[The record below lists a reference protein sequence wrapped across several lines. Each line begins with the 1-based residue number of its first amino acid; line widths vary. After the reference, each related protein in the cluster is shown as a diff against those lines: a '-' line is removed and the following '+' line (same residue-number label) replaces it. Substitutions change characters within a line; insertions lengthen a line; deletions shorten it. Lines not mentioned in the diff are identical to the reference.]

1 MGDVQGW
8 ITIGTRLNSKQLEKQ
23 LRQQKNELKQYAK
36 EEEKLLGQQQKNDEK
51 LKQMKQEAD
60 LAEKQRREAK
70 RRAKYET
77 DEATRKFKMKEADRD
92 YRVNLDKIDKKYEN
106 NINMQGELEQ
116 KLDVN
121 RQKQGMLRSEID
133 ETSNSLKKMNQ
144 EEQFENTAK
153 KIGKVVKQASRWALA
168 IVGIRGAYMAV
179 RKAISTVS
187 QYNDQIKADMEYMS
201 YALAMLLEPVIKKVV
216 EWMKLLMYY
225 VDYIAQAWFKLE
237 GSIWKSS
244 KSFLDANKN
253 ANKLKKT
260 MLGFDEIN
268 KLGEDNNQTAPSFDL
283 ANMENIGIPKFIK
296 DIAQNKDLVL
306 SFLAGVAGGL
316 IAIKL
321 GLNLIEASGVFVIV
335 AGTVLLIQKLI
346 EYFNALDT
354 SLENNG
360 TTWNMLGDIL
370 LAISIILGGIAIVI
384 MSAPVAI
391 AGVIVA
397 IVAMLVA
404 FWDKITELWNKG
416 RKWLKDSVKK
426 MVDDGQWGLA
436 LLLEIVMNVVDAI
449 FELFNGVF
457 KGFKLI
463 VDGIML
469 MCKGQLGEGL
479 KLVFKGIAN
488 IIIGILNTLG
498 QALNAIISPVRALIV
513 AYGKVTGENWTMEN
527 IKIPKI
533 KYLAT
538 GGIVD
543 MPKTGVAIGSN
554 VRAGEA
560 GREGVL
566 PLTNPQTMME
576 LGKEIGKWITLNL
589 DITNTIDGRIL
600 NNRLETIRNNNT
612 FARNGG

>member
-23 LRQQKNELKQYAK
+23 LRQQKSELAKFAK
-36 EEEKLLGQQQKNDEK
+36 EEEKLLTQQKKNDEK
-51 LKQMKQEAD
+51 LAMAREERKKLDNQKREQM
-60 LAEKQRREAK
+60 
-70 RRAKYET
+70 RRAKFET
-77 DEATRKFKMKEADRD
+77 EERTRQYKMNEAMNTYNNEMAKLDE
-92 YRVNLDKIDKKYEN
+92 KYASN
-106 NINMQGELEQ
+106 VDLQSELEQ

-121 RQKQGMLRSEID
+121 RQKQGMLRGEID
-133 ETSNSLKKMNQ
+133 ETSNSLRKMNQ

-153 KIGKVVKQASRWALA
+153 KIGKVIKQASRWALA

-187 QYNDQIKADMEYMS
+187 QYNEQIKADMDYMG

-216 EWMKLLMYY
+216 HWMSLLMHY
-225 VDYIAQAWFKLE
+225 VDYIAQAWFNLS

-244 KSFLDANKN
+244 QSFLEANKN

-268 KLGEDNNQTAPSFDL
+268 KLGDNNNQTAPSFSLPD
-283 ANMENIGIPKFIK
+283 MGEMGIPKIVK
-296 DIAQNKDLVL
+296 DIAQNKDIIL

-321 GLNLIEASGVFVIV
+321 GLDLIEASGVFMIV
-335 AGTVLLIQKLI
+335 AGTVLLIEKLI
-346 EYFNALDT
+346 EYFDALDI

-360 TTWNMLGDIL
+360 TTWRMLGDIL
-370 LAISIILGGIAIVI
+370 LAISIILGGIALVI

-397 IVAMLVA
+397 IVALLVG
-404 FWDKITELWNKG
+404 FWDKISELWSRG
-416 RKWLKDSVKK
+416 RNWLRESVQK

-457 KGFKLI
+457 KGLKQI
-463 VDGIML
+463 VDGILL

-479 KLVFKGIAN
+479 KLIFKGIAN
-488 IIIGILNTLG
+488 MIIGILNALG
-498 QALNAIISPVRALIV
+498 QALNAVISPVRALIV

-533 KYLAT
+533 NYLAT

-543 MPKTGVAIGSN
+543 MPKTGVAIGAN
-554 VRAGEA
+554 TVAGEA

-566 PLTNPQTMME
+566 PLTNAQTMSE

-589 DITNTIDGRIL
+589 DITNTIDGRVL
-600 NNRLETIRNNNT
+600 NKRLESIKNNNS
-612 FARNGG
+612 FMRNGV

>member
-23 LRQQKNELKQYAK
+23 LRQQKSELAKYAK
-36 EEEKLLGQQQKNDEK
+36 EEERMVAQREKNKAKIERAEEEKNLADARRVEKKKRAKFESDPTTRKYKLKEAERDFANEMSKIDEKYGSAYQLEEQLGQ
-51 LKQMKQEAD
+51 
-60 LAEKQRREAK
+60 
-70 RRAKYET
+70 
-77 DEATRKFKMKEADRD
+77 
-92 YRVNLDKIDKKYEN
+92 NLE
-106 NINMQGELEQ
+106 
-116 KLDVN
+116 VN
-121 RQKQGMLRSEID
+121 RQKQQMLRNEID
-133 ETSNSLKKMNQ
+133 ETSNSLRRMNA
-144 EEQFENTAK
+144 EADFENSAK

-168 IVGIRGAYMAV
+168 IVGIRGLYSGI
-179 RKAISTVS
+179 RQAINKVG
-187 QYNDQIKADMEYMS
+187 QYNEQIKADMEYMG
-201 YALAMLLEPVIKKVV
+201 YALAMLLEPVVKKIV
-216 EWMKLLMYY
+216 EWCKNLMYY
-225 VDYIAQAWFKLE
+225 IDYIAQAWFNLS

-244 KSFLDANKN
+244 QSFLEANKN

-268 KLGEDNNQTAPSFDL
+268 KLGDNNNQTAPSFSLPD
-283 ANMENIGIPKFIK
+283 MGEMGIPKIVEDIAKNK
-296 DIAQNKDLVL
+296 DIIL

-316 IAIKL
+316 TAIKL
-321 GLNLIEASGVFVIV
+321 GLDLIEASGVFMIV
-335 AGTVLLIQKLI
+335 AGTVLLIEKLI
-346 EYFNALDT
+346 EYFDALDV

-370 LAISIILGGIAIVI
+370 LAISIILGGIAVVI

-404 FWDKITELWNKG
+404 FWDKISALWTKG
-416 RKWLKDSVKK
+416 RNWLRESVQK

-457 KGFKLI
+457 KGLKQI
-463 VDGIML
+463 VDGILL

-479 KLVFKGIAN
+479 KLIFKGIAN
-488 IIIGILNTLG
+488 MIIGILNALG
-498 QALNAIISPVRALIV
+498 SALNAVISPVRALIV

-533 KYLAT
+533 NYLAT

-543 MPKTGVAIGSN
+543 MPKTGVAIGAN
-554 VRAGEA
+554 TVAGEA

-566 PLTNPQTMME
+566 PLTNAQTMSE

-600 NNRLETIRNNNT
+600 NKRLESIKNNNS
-612 FARNGG
+612 FMRNGV